1 MAVQHFSEFLWF
13 FWCAGLTCFLNE
25 AFAKFRPCMT
35 VQEKED
41 AYKTVFLLLSAALLL
56 PGIRGFKVGPP
67 IDKKGTR
74 GYEFGIAPPAFGV
87 WPISYYSHS
96 RQRRIRGPEIVQV
109 QRLQSR
115 SQSPLF

>member
-1 MAVQHFSEFLWF
+1 MAVQHF
-13 FWCAGLTCFLNE
+13 T
-25 AFAKFRPCMT
+25 FAKFRPCLT

-74 GYEFGIAPPAFGV
+74 GYEFAVSVEFEDLKSFKEYVLHAHHQLVSDFVFSFSEGTPL
-87 WPISYYSHS
+87 SYQIDTD
-96 RQRRIRGPEIVQV
+96 RVAK
-109 QRLQSR
+109 L
-115 SQSPLF
+115 